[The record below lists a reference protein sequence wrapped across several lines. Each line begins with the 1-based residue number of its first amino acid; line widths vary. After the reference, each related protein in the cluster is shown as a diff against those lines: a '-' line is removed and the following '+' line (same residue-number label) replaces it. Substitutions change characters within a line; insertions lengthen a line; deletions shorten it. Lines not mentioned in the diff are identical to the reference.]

1 MDPNLAGRE
10 RLKRLLAFSPIP
22 DRVFSNISI
31 LLLNCNVK
39 VEI

>member
-1 MDPNLAGRE
+1 MDPILAGRE
-10 RLKRLLAFSPIP
+10 RLKKLLAFSPIA
-22 DRVFSNISI
+22 DQVFSNTSI